1 MAESFDKQAAAHA
14 SLARAFEIAGRID
27 SSRAHAALALA
38 LDSLDTRALE
48 LSRRLGI
55 MAVTVPQ

>member
-1 MAESFDKQAAAHA
+1 MTETFDKQAAAHA
-14 SLARAFEIAGRID
+14 SLARAFEIAGRLD
-27 SSRAHAALALA
+27 SSRAHTALALT

-55 MAVTVPQ
+55 KPIATP